1 MLNELQLELKQESVR
16 DMGNAM
22 ARMKARLQVTSP
34 LFNDLLL
41 LQSRFRQIERENQL
55 GTIEAAAYQMQ
66 FVKVQKGFLGL
77 VDRIHPSDLSLSQS
91 ADSPAPPSGT
101 LDREYAR
108 NYPWY
113 EKRPF
118 WMKTFNQAHD
128 PDGIFEAYEDEEW
141 TARFT
146 DGGYSLVN
154 KMGPSLIRFVYLRID
169 GRDMAQTPMSL
180 EVQLKE
186 GDNGPWNGVGLIY
199 AYNKQSGEY
208 YTFVI
213 NNHKEYKF
221 WLKQEK
227 GFTNLVSGRSSHI
240 LPEDFNRL
248 GLVKEK
254 DHFFLFI
261 NDHFVREV
269 KDSTLHAGDAGI
281 LASGIG
287 HFFFDN
293 LAFYEK

>member
-1 MLNELQLELKQESVR
+1 MLNQLQLELKQESVR
-16 DMGNAM
+16 DMGKAM
-22 ARMKARLQVTSP
+22 GQMKSRLQVTSP

-41 LQSRFRQIERENQL
+41 LQSRFRQIEREHHL
-55 GTIEAAAYQMQ
+55 GTMEQAAYQLQ
-66 FVKVQKGFLGL
+66 FVQVQKGFLGL
-77 VDRIHPSDLSLSQS
+77 VDRMHPSDLALSQDPGPP
-91 ADSPAPPSGT
+91 AFSPEPVGRA
-101 LDREYAR
+101 YAR

-118 WMKTFNQAHD
+118 WMKTFNEAQD
-128 PDGIFEAYEDEEW
+128 LDGIFEAYQDKEW
-141 TARFT
+141 TSHFT
-146 DGGYSLVN
+146 GGGYTLIN
-154 KMGPSLIRFVYLRID
+154 KTGPTLIRFIYLRVD
-169 GRDMAQTPMSL
+169 GRDMAQTPISV

-186 GDNGPWNGVGLIY
+186 GDNGPWNGIGLIY
-199 AYNKQSGEY
+199 AYDKQTGDY

-221 WLKQEK
+221 WLKQES
-227 GFTNLVSGRSSHI
+227 GFTHLVSGRSSHI

-248 GLVKEK
+248 GLVREK
-254 DHFFLFI
+254 DHYFLYI

-269 KDSTLHAGDAGI
+269 RDGTLSSGDAGI

-287 HFFFDN
+287 NFFFDN